1 MHNTLP
7 QTQKEKILK
16 TRDALM
22 HQTRRRFE
30 NLETF
35 LDGVMRFR
43 IPILK
48 KSRTSIR
55 KEANYELCD

>member
-1 MHNTLP
+1 MKN
-7 QTQKEKILK
+7 LK
-16 TRDALM
+16 KRYALM
-22 HQTRRRFE
+22 HQTRLRFE

-35 LDGVMRFR
+35 LDEVMRFR